1 VTCAGCDLA
10 RSSLVT
16 AAAISALARLL
27 PALQPADWTNRE
39 GCVNFLYSTLLD
51 CCSSSTG
58 GAAALPAAAEA
69 LGYAGV
75 VVLQHQDD
83 RRLFGSS
90 SSGGS
95 SSGADRGLCLGYS
108 CLGLLLSVLLS
119 LETSQVSADL
129 AAAVQQVQQQ
139 LPGSFQELL
148 LLQEISLGKV
158 SLNIKLNGSHE
169 PLGQPKPCCCMAM
182 TVEQNLLVCLLP
194 VKLSYCHVVM
204 VNQESAVSTVPW
216 RMWLLAAGR
225 WAPGGYCCCC

>member
-90 SSGGS
+90 GGS
-95 SSGADRGLCLGYS
+95 SSSRADRGLCLGYS

-119 LETSQVSADL
+119 LETGHVSADL

-158 SLNIKLNGSHE
+158 SLNIKLTGSHE
-169 PLGQPKPCCCMAM
+169 SFRAAQ
-182 TVEQNLLVCLLP
+182 TLLLHGHDC
-194 VKLSYCHVVM
+194 
-204 VNQESAVSTVPW
+204 
-216 RMWLLAAGR
+216 
-225 WAPGGYCCCC
+225 